1 MHTLEIN
8 LKNSVPVQSNSKDLG
23 AMDKREEWETT
34 VKVSEKPSDSAVR
47 RVCQCVLT
55 TKQVMGVVGY
65 RLGDSNL

>member
-1 MHTLEIN
+1 MHTLETN

-47 RVCQCVLT
+47 RVCQCVLA
-55 TKQVMGVVGY
+55 TKQVDGCG
-65 RLGDSNL
+65 GIPAG